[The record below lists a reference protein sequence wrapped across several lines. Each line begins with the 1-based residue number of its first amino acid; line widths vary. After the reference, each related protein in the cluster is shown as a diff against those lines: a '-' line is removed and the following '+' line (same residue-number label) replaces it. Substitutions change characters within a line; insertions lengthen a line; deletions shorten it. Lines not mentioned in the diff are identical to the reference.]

1 MATQPAV
8 DAKKAGR
15 RFKMPDTYVLLFFI
29 IILMAVATWF
39 VPAGAYDRVADP
51 NTGRNIVV
59 AGSYRVVESSPVGL
73 LGVLTSVPRG
83 MVEAGA
89 IVFLVFIMGGAFNII
104 ISTGAF
110 DAGFGYLLKRFKGR
124 EKVVPVIL
132 LLIFTLSGAM
142 LGWAEEGL
150 IFMPILVAFSLTLGF
165 DSMVGAGI
173 LLLGMNAGFVG
184 AFMNPFTTGVAQS
197 IAELPLF
204 SGFAFRFCVYLVL
217 SITAAWYVYRYANK
231 IQKDPSKSLMRD
243 LDAVNWNADDRKLKA
258 EAPPITARFRIVYLT
273 IVAGFGILIWGCI
286 TQGWYLAELGG
297 IFFAV
302 GIISGLVCGYNL
314 DRIAKEWATGMASVA
329 AGAIIVGFCR
339 AIPVVMADGH
349 ILDTL
354 VKGLAEP
361 LATLPKYVAG
371 IGMYVSQL
379 ITEFFISSG
388 SGQAAA
394 VMPILTPLADV
405 IGITRQTAVL
415 ALQYGD
421 GIPNI
426 LFPTSG
432 YFMAGLAMAKVPYQ
446 RWLKFVWPLV
456 AIQLVLCAVFITIAV
471 AINLGPF

>member
-1 MATQPAV
+1 MEFYTKTIERIYEPDVLVCGLGPAGISAAV
-8 DAKKAGR
+8 ASARMGAL
-15 RFKMPDTYVLLFFI
+15 T
-29 IILMAVATWF
+29 MAVERCAF
-39 VPAGAYDRVADP
+39 AGGNFTNA
-51 NTGRNIVV
+51 
-59 AGSYRVVESSPVGL
+59 
-73 LGVLTSVPRG
+73 
-83 MVEAGA
+83 
-89 IVFLVFIMGGAFNII
+89 
-104 ISTGAF
+104 
-110 DAGFGYLLKRFKGR
+110 
-124 EKVVPVIL
+124 KV
-132 LLIFTLSGAM
+132 
-142 LGWAEEGL
+142 
-150 IFMPILVAFSLTLGF
+150 
-165 DSMVGAGI
+165 
-173 LLLGMNAGFVG
+173 
-184 AFMNPFTTGVAQS
+184 
-197 IAELPLF
+197 
-204 SGFAFRFCVYLVL
+204 
-217 SITAAWYVYRYANK
+217 
-231 IQKDPSKSLMRD
+231 
-243 LDAVNWNADDRKLKA
+243 
-258 EAPPITARFRIVYLT
+258 
-273 IVAGFGILIWGCI
+273 
-286 TQGWYLAELGG
+286 
-297 IFFAV
+297 V
-302 GIISGLVCGYNL
+302 GIIGAVNSFTGALVTGGITFEMLKRAAYRREDDYSRKPLCDLFEENRDSAGQVYQPKTTKNHVEQVNSVRL
-314 DRIAKEWATGMASVA
+314 LFDPEIFKRQADMLLTGSVVKLLYHTVIADT
-329 AGAIIVGFCR
+329 
-339 AIPVVMADGH
+339 VMADGH